1 MHGGQRS
8 FACAVM
14 WAILGISTSVKS
26 PVVRMERRRS
36 VSGFSRLGVYGK
48 KMSVALFVVGLRGKG
63 FEAICC
69 ELARKAE
76 QVTLLLELLAL
87 CRDG

>member
-1 MHGGQRS
+1 VRRDVGDHGDFHECEITGCQ
-8 FACAVM
+8 
-14 WAILGISTSVKS
+14 K
-26 PVVRMERRRS
+26 ERRRS